1 VLFRRRDPV
10 YTARFATPADTDAV
24 RRLVEHARRV
34 YLRIPLEE
42 ALFHLRSGLGWV
54 AGEGDHIAGL
64 ILTEIQPT
72 TPEDAVTYSGDAITH
87 IASIVAAAVSDDW
100 RVAPY
105 LDTFLPLVEEA
116 VRQKGATAL
125 VQIGHAPWLTA
136 VLDERGFIQ
145 QDWVV
150 TYEWHSQPVTVR
162 GNLSV
167 AVRSAHL
174 RDLPTLVS
182 LDERIFGPIWHKPA
196 PNFTEA
202 LAQAFIFTVAETE
215 GQIVGYQWSDKIE
228 EHGHLTRLG
237 ARPGWEGR
245 GVGTRLLTEVLV
257 AMVNAGVTWV
267 TLNTQESNVRSRE
280 LYERHGFHPTGE
292 RVAVLYKDLKT

>member
-1 VLFRRRDPV
+1 VFFKRRNPV

-42 ALFHLRSGLGWV
+42 MLFHLRSGLGWV
-54 AGEGDHIAGL
+54 AGEGDHVGGL
-64 ILTEIQPT
+64 ILTEMQPT
-72 TPEDAVTYSGDAITH
+72 TSEDAVAY

-100 RVAPY
+100 QVAPY
-105 LDTFLPLVEEA
+105 LDTFLPLVEET

-125 VQIGHAPWLTA
+125 VQIGYAPWLTA

-150 TYEWHSQPVTVR
+150 TYEWYSQPVTVR
-162 GNLSV
+162 GNPSV
-167 AVRSAHL
+167 VTRSAHL
-174 RDLPTLVS
+174 HDLPTLVS
-182 LDERIFGPIWHKPA
+182 LDERIFGPIWHKPP

-202 LAQAFIFTVAETE
+202 LAQAFIFTVAEAE
-215 GQIVGYQWSDKIE
+215 GQIVGYQWSDKVD
-228 EHGHLTRLG
+228 EHGHLTRL
-237 ARPGWEGR
+237 AVRPGWEGR
-245 GVGTRLLTEVLV
+245 GVGTRLLTEALV

-292 RVAVLYKDLKT
+292 RVAVLCKDLKT